1 MVKVL
6 WSAGGLLMTLGFVA
20 LVFGWH
26 TLLWLPAT
34 LLEIAISEPET
45 YGLIVGG
52 GVLMLLARLLMRRG
66 YPRCALLKPDGW
78 KRLQQLR

>member
-1 MVKVL
+1 
-6 WSAGGLLMTLGFVA
+6 MTLGFVA

-66 YPRCALLKPDGW
+66 
-78 KRLQQLR
+78 

>member
-1 MVKVL
+1 
-6 WSAGGLLMTLGFVA
+6 MTLGLVA
-20 LVFGWH
+20 LVFGWD

-34 LLEIAISEPET
+34 ALEMAISEPET

-66 YPRCALLKPDGW
+66 
-78 KRLQQLR
+78 Q